1 MPKRKAGA
9 LATNEVRRKKTAKKA
24 KEKLSAAAIIA
35 GHDNAAVDGA
45 APTMNSQVPFP
56 TNKYRTGLPMPTRD
70 ESLVGT
76 KLLHLCNEGKG
87 GVKWVELKVAKAQ
100 RPTRADNG
108 QSTDGPSLALHSEQ
122 GQEGIQL
129 QNEAP
134 QETVRYRSALVSR
147 TEEE

>member
-1 MPKRKAGA
+1 M
-9 LATNEVRRKKTAKKA
+9 ATNEVRRKKTAKKA

-100 RPTRADNG
+100 RPTRADATG
-108 QSTDGPSLALHSEQ
+108 KALTAPAWRFTLSKGKKGFSFKTKLHKKQYGTDRCWYLAWKK
-122 GQEGIQL
+122 
-129 QNEAP
+129 N
-134 QETVRYRSALVSR
+134 
-147 TEEE
+147 